1 MCHGC
6 VNGTEK
12 FSLHEVQENE
22 ANHSQFS
29 GQFSVKEERK
39 PCWFDFNE
47 CCFCSSLACGFFH
60 SHWNPFHSGLYPEK
74 GERPVKKCTVVNFG
88 AIQTNEVMIVI
99 NFPFLFL
106 KVVVKIALIVLSFA
120 RNWLFKF

>member
-12 FSLHEVQENE
+12 FSLHEEQENE

-29 GQFSVKEERK
+29 VKEERK
-39 PCWFDFNE
+39 ACWFDFNE

-74 GERPVKKCTVVNFG
+74 GKRPVKKCTVVNFG
-88 AIQTNEVMIVI
+88 AIQTNEVMIVM
-99 NFPFLFL
+99 NFKSCCNNCTDRVKFC
-106 KVVVKIALIVLSFA
+106 KDVVFQILILVWHL
-120 RNWLFKF
+120 